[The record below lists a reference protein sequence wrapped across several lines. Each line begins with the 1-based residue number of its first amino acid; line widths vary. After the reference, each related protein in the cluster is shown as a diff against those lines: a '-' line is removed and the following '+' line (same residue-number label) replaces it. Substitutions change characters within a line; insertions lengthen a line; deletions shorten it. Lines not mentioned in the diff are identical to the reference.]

1 MVIAKRI
8 WSVLVALKDGLV
20 LIAMLF
26 FFVILFVA
34 LSSSEAPAP
43 YNGGALVIDLDGV
56 LVEQPEKIDPI
67 ALLQGAGP
75 SFAQYRGRDII
86 RALSVAA
93 KDDDITSVVLNLD
106 GFMGG
111 GQVLVQD
118 VAAAVAKV
126 KAAKKPVYAYSSG
139 YFDDS
144 YLLAAQAS
152 EIWLDPMGGALFQGP
167 GGNNLYFKGLLERFG
182 VNVRVFRVGKFKS
195 FVEPFTRD
203 GPSNESRAADQALV
217 DDLWG
222 DWKAQ
227 IKAARPA
234 ANFEAITQDPGAAA
248 KNKGLAQL
256 ALDMKIVD
264 RLGTETD
271 FGMQVAKVAGAGDEK
286 IAGDFRGIDFESYL
300 LANPENGSGEGLAL
314 VTISG
319 EIVDGEAS
327 SGMAGGD
334 TVARH
339 VREAINNDDVKA
351 LVVRIDSPGGSA
363 FASEKMRLALDEA
376 RAKKLPVIVS
386 MGNLAASGGY
396 WAAMAGDK
404 IFAEPSTIT
413 GSIGVFSVFPTFENS
428 LNRYGVQSD
437 GVKTTPLSGQPDIF
451 GGLTPE
457 TDRLFQAGVEDI
469 YGRFVGLVAKARKLP
484 EARVAEIAEGRVW
497 SGAAARQ
504 LGLVDAFGDLDA
516 AIAEAAKRAKLDP
529 NDVRVI
535 EVTDGVDFFTWLLG
549 NLGIVT
555 TQSPEKGL
563 TGLMASR
570 QQALLLSQIR
580 SAARVS
586 TGGAVQARCMSCPI
600 VPTAPL
606 PFAQTQNLLPGI
618 FK

>member
-20 LIAMLF
+20 LIAMLIF
-26 FFVILFVA
+26 FGLLFMV
-34 LSSSEAPAP
+34 LSSTEGPSP
-43 YNGGALVIDLDGV
+43 YDGGALIVDLDGV
-56 LVEQPEKIDPI
+56 LVEQPEEIDPL
-67 ALLQGAGP
+67 ALIQGAGP
-75 SFAQYRGRDII
+75 SFAQYRGRDVI
-86 RALSVAA
+86 RALNLAA

-118 VAAAVAKV
+118 VAAAIAKV

-139 YFDDS
+139 YYDDS
-144 YLLAAQAS
+144 YLMAAQAS

-167 GGNNLYFKGLLERFG
+167 GGNNLYFKSLLERFG

-195 FVEPFTRD
+195 FIEPFTRD
-203 GPSNESRAADQALV
+203 GQSDESRAADKALV

-227 IKAARPA
+227 IKAARPN
-234 ANFEAITQDPGAAA
+234 ANFDAITQDPGAAA
-248 KNKGLAQL
+248 KGKGLAQL
-256 ALDMKIVD
+256 ALDMKLVD
-264 RLGTETD
+264 KLGSETD
-271 FGMQVAKVAGAGDEK
+271 FGQQVAKVAGAGEEE
-286 IAGDFRGIDFESYL
+286 IPGDFRGVDFQSYL
-300 LANPENGSGEGLAL
+300 LANPESTSGEGVAL
-314 VTISG
+314 VTIAG

-327 SGMAGGD
+327 AGMAGGD

-339 VREAINNDDVKA
+339 VREALSNDDVKA

-363 FASEKMRLALDEA
+363 FASEKMRLAMEEA
-376 RAKKLPVIVS
+376 RKKKLPVIVS

-404 IFAEPSTIT
+404 VFAEPSTIT

-428 LNRYGVQSD
+428 LARYGVQSD

-469 YGRFVGLVAKARKLP
+469 YGRFVGLVAKARKVP
-484 EARVAEIAEGRVW
+484 EARVSEIAEGRVW

-529 NDVRVI
+529 TNVRII
-535 EVTDGVDFFTWLLG
+535 EVTDGVDFLTWVLG
-549 NLGIVT
+549 GLGFVT
-555 TQSPEKGL
+555 TQSPDKGL
-563 TGLMASR
+563 TGLMAAR
-570 QQALLLSQIR
+570 QQALLFGQIR
-580 SAARVS
+580 SAARIS

-600 VPTAPL
+600 GPTAPL
-606 PFAQTQNLLPGI
+606 PVAQTQNWLPGI